1 MEDLISRKAAID
13 ALRTCQTY
21 LFCTHDPDEKISL
34 ESAEYEIE
42 QLPSA
47 QQEQR
52 SFSCSQENDVISRK
66 AAIDA
71 LGEEPPVWYDGEDEL
86 AEREQWRRDVDAIK
100 AVPSAQLQYEELTP
114 EEAASEIACGSIMSA
129 WHWLDVMMQLK
140 QMGYAICRK
149 R

>member
-1 MEDLISRKAAID
+1 MSDLIDR
-13 ALRTCQTY
+13 Q
-21 LFCTHDPDEKISL
+21 
-34 ESAEYEIE
+34 
-42 QLPSA
+42 
-47 QQEQR
+47 
-52 SFSCSQENDVISRK
+52 